1 MAAVQRAS
9 TIREA
14 WLACDLGPLSG
25 DKLAW
30 WADLSKARGA
40 KPLSRLEAIFDLG
53 AGEFPLHVAFTG
65 HRGCGK
71 STELLRLKQQWN
83 LTYFVVYFEV
93 TELLDPNDI
102 AFSDLFL
109 TITMK
114 LAQEF
119 HNCGMDL
126 DKRLLDN
133 VERFAESVI
142 KETTQEAK
150 SQIEVGAKAQATGG
164 IPFFA
169 KLNAWITSQFKASTQ
184 HKETI
189 RRIFERD
196 ITRLITDTNLLLD
209 DARAW
214 LKSAAETSG
223 HGPTELMII
232 LDNLDR
238 TPPDVADRLVF
249 QHGDFLKQ
257 LRANVIYTM
266 PVSVFYSRKSLERV
280 FPRLDFLPM
289 VSVFKREESKLDLPW
304 NDQGVD
310 AMAGV
315 VEQRIETA
323 TVFDD
328 RELVRELAR
337 YSGGCLR
344 HLMLLTQLACES
356 AHARRAT
363 RIGPADVEDALREM
377 QTRFERMIPPEY
389 YPVLREVART
399 KAAPNSDLG
408 REALYNLSLLEY
420 NGGKRWNYVHP
431 LVRRIERFA
440 ETRRGKGAKAKGRK

>member
-1 MAAVQRAS
+1 MAPTQRAS
-9 TIREA
+9 TIRDA

-25 DKLAW
+25 EKLAW

-40 KPLSRLEAIFDLG
+40 KPLSRLETIFDLG

-71 STELLRLKQQWN
+71 STELLRLRQQWT
-83 LTYFVVYFEV
+83 LKYFVVYFEV

-119 HNCGMDL
+119 HNCCMPL
-126 DKRLLDN
+126 DQRLLDN
-133 VERFAESVI
+133 VERFAETVI

-150 SQIEVGAKAQATGG
+150 SQIEVGAKAQAAGG

-169 KLNAWITSQFKASTQ
+169 KLNAWIASQFKASTQ

-209 DARAW
+209 DGRAR
-214 LKSAAETSG
+214 LRKAAEASG

-238 TPPDVADRLVF
+238 MPPDVADRLVF

-266 PVSVFYSRKSLERV
+266 PVSVFYSRKSLEKV
-280 FPRLDFLPM
+280 FSRLDFLPM
-289 VSVFKREESKLDLPW
+289 VSVFRREEDKLDLPW
-304 NDQGVD
+304 NDEGVD
-310 AMAGV
+310 ALVGV

-323 TVFDD
+323 AVFENP
-328 RELVRELAR
+328 ELVRELAR

-356 AHARRAT
+356 AHARKAEK
-363 RIGPADVEDALREM
+363 IAAPDVEDALREM
-377 QTRFERMIPPEY
+377 QTRFERMIPPEH

-399 KAAPNSDLG
+399 KAAPNNDLG

-440 ETRRGKGAKAKGRK
+440 ETRRGKGAKAKG